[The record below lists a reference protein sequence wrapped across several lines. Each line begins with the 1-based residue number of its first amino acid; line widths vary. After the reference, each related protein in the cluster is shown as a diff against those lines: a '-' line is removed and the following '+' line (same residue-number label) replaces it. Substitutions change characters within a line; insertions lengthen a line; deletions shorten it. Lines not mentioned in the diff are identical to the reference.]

1 MKSSLRS
8 SLLLL
13 LTAMIW
19 GLAFVAQD
27 VAMESVRA
35 FTFNGARM
43 MLAALMLLVVCAVL
57 EKKAASQP
65 ENNDGTTIPLKS
77 MSSAQKKQLLIAG
90 LLCGSVL
97 AVASSLQQIGLEQG
111 AAPGK
116 AGFITAL
123 YIVLVPICGLFFG
136 KKLRLVLIP
145 AVVFSVA
152 GLYLLCM
159 TGSADAASGLRLET
173 ADIYLILCALGFT
186 AHILIIDYFSPRTDC
201 VKLSCLQ
208 FFVCSIICIIMAC
221 IFEKPRWPQLLD
233 CLVPLLYAGLL
244 SGGLGYTLQMVAQK
258 DLDPTVASLIMCLE
272 SVFAV
277 LGGLII
283 LKDGMSHYEYIGCA
297 LMMCGILL
305 AQWPEKK
312 GLSAPKI
319 PSGE

>member
-43 MLAALMLLVVCAVL
+43 FLAALMLLVVCAVL
-57 EKKAASQP
+57 DRKAAVNP
-65 ENNDGTTIPLKS
+65 EKPDGSTIRFRDMNP
-77 MSSAQKKQLLIAG
+77 AQKRTLLLGGI
-90 LLCGSVL
+90 LCGSVL

-136 KKLRLVLIP
+136 KRLRLILIP
-145 AVVFSVA
+145 AVVFSVI

-159 TGSADAASGLRLET
+159 TGTFRLESS
-173 ADIYLILCALGFT
+173 DVYLILCALSFT
-186 AHILIIDYFSPRTDC
+186 AHILIVDYFSPRTDC
-201 VKLSCLQ
+201 VKLSCIQ
-208 FFVCSIICIIMAC
+208 FFVCAVLCTIAAEIW
-221 IFEKPRWPQLLD
+221 EKPDWFQLMD
-233 CLVPLLYAGLL
+233 CLIPLLYAGLL

-283 LKDGMSHYEYIGCA
+283 LKDTMTSREYWGCA

-312 GLSAPKI
+312 ISAPAVAEAENK
-319 PSGE
+319 

>member
-1 MKSSLRS
+1 MKSSIRS

-19 GLAFVAQD
+19 GLAFVAQG
-27 VAMESVRA
+27 VAMDSVRA

-43 MLAALMLLVVCAVL
+43 LLAALLLLVVCIVL
-57 EKKAASQP
+57 DKRAAKHPEKS
-65 ENNDGTTIPLKS
+65 DGSTIPLKS
-77 MSSAQKKQLLIAG
+77 MTRAQKKQLLIG
-90 LLCGSVL
+90 GILCGAVV

-123 YIVLVPICGLFFG
+123 YIVMVPLCGLFFG
-136 KKLRLVLIP
+136 KKLRFIMLP
-145 AVVFSVA
+145 AVAFSVA

-159 TGSADAASGLRLET
+159 TGTLRLES
-173 ADIYLILCALGFT
+173 ADIYLILCALSFT

-208 FFVCSIICIIMAC
+208 FFVCSLICIVMAVL
-221 IFEKPRWPQLLD
+221 FEKPDWSCLMD

-244 SGGLGYTLQMVAQK
+244 SGGVGYTLQMVAQK

-277 LGGLII
+277 LGGLVI
-283 LKDGMSHYEYIGCA
+283 LGDTMSPQEYIGCG

-312 GLSAPKI
+312 RTVPAPAAEEAKT
-319 PSGE
+319 E